1 MKSRTEYGWLLPS
14 VLLGEGEGERP
25 ARRSTRDWIVDT
37 ALFLAACGLALAS
50 APDIAGK
57 PQAYVVAEQVLGA
70 LSCAALWLRR
80 RWPVTLAL
88 VTSLLGSV
96 FTLLGG
102 ANVVALFTVA
112 VHRPFKIA
120 GPVLASCLLAAIPY
134 VHIWPDPDLGV
145 WGTFLLLVALTMMIF
160 AWGIVVRAR
169 RQLVFSLRARAS
181 AAAEEAR
188 QLERERIAREMH
200 DVLAHRISI
209 LSLHAGALEYSP
221 GAPPEQIQRAASA
234 IRTSAHQALQD
245 LREVIG
251 VLRQAPED
259 ARPERPQPTLADLP
273 ALVEESRQAG
283 MDVALDLVEP
293 APSAPELSVPTSSGP
308 APPEALGRNAYRIV
322 QEALTNARKHAP
334 GAPVTVRVT
343 GAPGEG
349 LTVEVANPVPAAAH
363 RRQAVSEIPGAGT
376 GLIGLAERAKLAG
389 GRLDHHLA
397 DEGAFVLRAWLPWS

>member
-1 MKSRTEYGWLLPS
+1 MEYRWLLPS

-37 ALFLAACGLALAS
+37 ALFLSACGLALAA

-57 PQAYVVAEQVLGA
+57 PRAYVVTEQVLGA
-70 LSCAALWLRR
+70 LACAALWLRR

-102 ANVVALFTVA
+102 AGVVALFTVA

-120 GPVLASCLLAAIPY
+120 GPVLAFFLLTAIPY
-134 VHIWPDPDLGV
+134 VHVWPDPEFGV
-145 WGTFLLLVALTMMIF
+145 WGSFLLLATVIMMIF

-169 RQLVFSLRARAS
+169 RQLVISLRARAS

-209 LSLHAGALEYSP
+209 LSLHAGALEYGP

-283 MDVALDLVEP
+283 MDVTLDLVEP
-293 APSAPELSVPTSSGP
+293 APSAPT
-308 APPEALGRNAYRIV
+308 PPEALGRNAYRIV

-334 GAPVTVRVT
+334 GTPVTVRVA

-389 GRLDHHLA
+389 GRLDHHLS

>member
-1 MKSRTEYGWLLPS
+1 MTSRMEYRWLLPS

-37 ALFLAACGLALAS
+37 ALFLSACGLAIAS

-57 PQAYVVAEQVLGA
+57 PRAYIIAEQVLGA
-70 LSCAALWLRR
+70 LACAAVWLRR

-102 ANVVALFTVA
+102 AGVVALFTVA
-112 VHRPFKIA
+112 VHRPLKIA
-120 GPVLASCLLAAIPY
+120 GPVVAFFLLSAIPY
-134 VHIWPDPDLGV
+134 VHLWPDPDLGV
-145 WGTFLLLVALTMMIF
+145 WGMFLLIAALTMMIF

-169 RQLVFSLRARAS
+169 RQLVISLRARAS

-209 LSLHAGALEYSP
+209 LSLHAGALEYTP

-293 APSAPELSVPTSSGP
+293 APSAPP
-308 APPEALGRNAYRIV
+308 PPEALGRNAYRIV
-322 QEALTNARKHAP
+322 QEALTNARKHAR
-334 GAPVTVRVT
+334 GAPVTVRVA

-349 LTVEVANPVPAAAH
+349 LTVEVANPVPAAH

-389 GRLDHHLA
+389 GRLDHHRA
-397 DEGAFVLRAWLPWS
+397 DGGAFVLRAWLPWS

>member
-1 MKSRTEYGWLLPS
+1 MKSRTEYRWLLPS

-37 ALFLAACGLALAS
+37 ALFLSACGLAIAS

-57 PQAYVVAEQVLGA
+57 PRAYVVAEQVLGA
-70 LSCAALWLRR
+70 LACAAVWLRR

-88 VTSLLGSV
+88 ATALLGSV
-96 FTLLGG
+96 FTLIGG
-102 ANVVALFTVA
+102 AGVVALFTVA

-120 GPVLASCLLAAIPY
+120 GSVAAFFLLTAIPY
-134 VHIWPDPDLGV
+134 VHLWPDPDVGV
-145 WGTFLLLVALTMMIF
+145 WGMFLLIVALTMMIF

-169 RQLVFSLRARAS
+169 RQLVISLRARAS
-181 AAAEEAR
+181 SAADEAR

-251 VLRQAPED
+251 VLRQTPED

-293 APSAPELSVPTSSGP
+293 APSVPELSAP

-343 GAPGEG
+343 GARGAG

-363 RRQAVSEIPGAGT
+363 RRQTVSEIPGAGT

>member
-1 MKSRTEYGWLLPS
+1 MTSRMEYRWLLPS

-37 ALFLAACGLALAS
+37 ALFLSACGLALAA

-57 PQAYVVAEQVLGA
+57 PRAYVVTEQVLGA
-70 LSCAALWLRR
+70 LACAALWLRR

-102 ANVVALFTVA
+102 AGVVALFTVA

-120 GPVLASCLLAAIPY
+120 GPVLAFFLLTAIPY
-134 VHIWPDPDLGV
+134 VHVWPDPEFGV
-145 WGTFLLLVALTMMIF
+145 WGSFLLLATVIMMIF

-169 RQLVFSLRARAS
+169 RQLVISLRARAS

-283 MDVALDLVEP
+283 MDVTLDLVEP
-293 APSAPELSVPTSSGP
+293 APSAPT
-308 APPEALGRNAYRIV
+308 PPEALGRNAYRIV

-334 GAPVTVRVT
+334 GAPVTVRVA

-389 GRLDHHLA
+389 GRLDHHLS
-397 DEGAFVLRAWLPWS
+397 DEGAFVLHAWLPWP

>member
-1 MKSRTEYGWLLPS
+1 MTSRLEYRWLLPS

-37 ALFLAACGLALAS
+37 ALFLAACGLAIAS

-57 PQAYVVAEQVLGA
+57 PRAYVVAEQVLGA
-70 LSCAALWLRR
+70 LACAAVWLRR

-96 FTLLGG
+96 FTLIGG
-102 ANVVALFTVA
+102 AGVVALFTVA

-120 GPVLASCLLAAIPY
+120 GPVAAFFLLTAIPY
-134 VHIWPDPDLGV
+134 VHLWPDPDLGV
-145 WGTFLLLVALTMMIF
+145 WGMFLLIAALTMMIF

-169 RQLVFSLRARAS
+169 RQLVISLRARAS

-293 APSAPELSVPTSSGP
+293 APPAP
-308 APPEALGRNAYRIV
+308 APPGALGRNAYRIV
-322 QEALTNARKHAP
+322 QEALTNARKHAR
-334 GAPVTVRVT
+334 GAPVTVRVA
-343 GAPGEG
+343 GAPGVG
-349 LTVEVANPVPAAAH
+349 LTVEVANPVPTAAH
-363 RRQAVSEIPGAGT
+363 RRPAVSEIPGAGT

>member
-1 MKSRTEYGWLLPS
+1 MTSRMEYRWLLPS

-37 ALFLAACGLALAS
+37 ALFLSACGLAIAS

-57 PQAYVVAEQVLGA
+57 PRAYIIAEQVLGA
-70 LSCAALWLRR
+70 LACAAVWLRR

-102 ANVVALFTVA
+102 AGVVALFTVA

-120 GPVLASCLLAAIPY
+120 GPVVAFFLLSAIPY
-134 VHIWPDPDLGV
+134 VHLWPDPDLGV
-145 WGTFLLLVALTMMIF
+145 WGMFLLIAALTMMIF

-169 RQLVFSLRARAS
+169 RQLVISLRARAS

-209 LSLHAGALEYSP
+209 LSLHAGALEYTP

-293 APSAPELSVPTSSGP
+293 APSAPP
-308 APPEALGRNAYRIV
+308 PPEALGRNAYRIV
-322 QEALTNARKHAP
+322 QEALTNARKHAR
-334 GAPVTVRVT
+334 GAPVTVRVA

-349 LTVEVANPVPAAAH
+349 LTVEVANPVPAAH

-389 GRLDHHLA
+389 GRLDHHRA
-397 DEGAFVLRAWLPWS
+397 DGGAFVLRAWLPWS